1 MRTGGEEHL
10 GRGREILRT
19 AAAPSAAA
27 MDEDKDR
34 RCVAFGA
41 VNVEPLN
48 LGLSVSDALGLAD
61 AKARQFAVAD
71 APLDQL
77 RAVWC
82 KGSLVISCVECRLV
96 VVKEYRRPF
105 FGHRT
110 PAICAGRRDRRS
122 SKERDG

>member
-1 MRTGGEEHL
+1 MRGILVYLSDGAADLIGKHHEAAVHILHPGEVGHDIMRTGGEEHL

-71 APLDQL
+71 AP
-77 RAVWC
+77 
-82 KGSLVISCVECRLV
+82 
-96 VVKEYRRPF
+96 
-105 FGHRT
+105 
-110 PAICAGRRDRRS
+110 
-122 SKERDG
+122 